1 MKIFVVGLSHKTAPV
16 SVRDKVS
23 IKSEYLIGHLNRLKG
38 KDHLLESCVVSTCN
52 RTELYGTFSVE
63 DEKKSNPYEH
73 FAALYPGLEIAFSD
87 FLYYYTNAEA
97 VHHLFKVSSGLDSL
111 ALGEPQVFGQLKF
124 AYQEAV
130 NNKNTN
136 SILNRL
142 FLKTFSVT
150 KRIRTETKIGE
161 GSISISYAAVELARK
176 IFGDLSSIRL
186 LVIGAGETGT
196 IAARH
201 FKERG
206 VSKIMIANRTF
217 KRAERLAAQIQ
228 GTAIR
233 FSEIEI
239 TLQGSDVVVSC
250 IGADNYIVVTD
261 QVNRAM
267 SERKNRPLFFIDLG
281 APRDIDPAVNSIYN
295 TFLYDIDDL
304 KEIVESNIARRKSEV
319 IAAEKIIE
327 EEVNDFIDWYST
339 IGVFPVIQ
347 KLQERFES
355 IRMSEIVHNKPKLSG
370 IDSKQIELLT
380 KSIVKKLLKEPIL
393 RLKDSAKTPQG
404 LEEAELLKKLFGLG
418 KTTQDGSTG

>member
-1 MKIFVVGLSHKTAPV
+1 MKIFTVGLNHKTAPI

-23 IKSEYLIGHLNRLKG
+23 IKSEYLIEHLNRLKG
-38 KDHLLESCVVSTCN
+38 KDHLLESCIVSTCN
-52 RTELYGTFSVE
+52 RTELYGTFPVE
-63 DEKKSNPYEH
+63 DEKKSNPYEF
-73 FAALYPGLEIAFSD
+73 FAALYPGLDMPFSD
-87 FLYYYTNAEA
+87 FLYYYTNEEA
-97 VHHLFKVSSGLDSL
+97 VHHLFKVSAGLDSL
-111 ALGEPQVFGQLKF
+111 ALGEPQVFGQIKF

-161 GSISISYAAVELARK
+161 GSISISFAAVELARK

-196 IAARH
+196 IAAH
-201 FKERG
+201 HLKERG
-206 VSKIMIANRTF
+206 VSKIIVANRTF
-217 KRAERLAAQIQ
+217 QRAERLAAQIQ

-233 FSEIEI
+233 FSEIGI
-239 TLQGSDVVVSC
+239 ALQDIDVVVTC
-250 IGADNYIVVTD
+250 IGADNYIIVSD

-295 TFLYDIDDL
+295 IFLYDIDNL
-304 KEIVESNIARRKSEV
+304 KEIVESNAARRQNEV

-327 EEVNDFIDWYST
+327 EEVKDFLDWYST

-355 IRMSEIVHNKPKLSG
+355 IRNDEIVNNKSKLSG
-370 IDSKQIELLT
+370 IDSKKIELLT

-404 LEEAELLKKLFGLG
+404 LEEAELLKKLFGLDI
-418 KTTQDGSTG
+418 TTQDDSTK